1 MPCMLDVTHCV
12 HLLVRSPQVIP
23 RAPIQDCRI
32 SSVVAGELYAGVLHS
47 MAPRRERNHAAV
59 LDFLGTVAVL
69 ALDEQ
74 VAQSYA
80 GLCTGTQWPGVVL
93 GTNEVW
99 VVAHALAL
107 GLPLITCTPD
117 RFANI
122 TGLATDNWI
131 QTEASGRTPPP
142 PRG

>member
-23 RAPIQDCRI
+23 RAPIQECRI
-32 SSVVAGELYAGVLHS
+32 SSMVAGELYAGVRHS
-47 MAPRRERNHAAV
+47 MDSRRERNHAAV
-59 LDFLGTVAVL
+59 QDFLGAVSVL

-74 VAQSYA
+74 VAKTYA
-80 GLCTGTQWPGVVL
+80 GLCTGTQGL
-93 GTNEVW
+93 ASAIGANERW

-117 RFANI
+117 RFAGI
-122 TGLATDNWI
+122 AGLATDNWI
-131 QTEASGRTPPP
+131 QAKENG
-142 PRG
+142 

>member
-12 HLLVRSPQVIP
+12 HLLMRSPQVIP
-23 RAPIQDCRI
+23 RAPIQDCRV

-47 MAPRRERNHAAV
+47 MDSRRERNHAAV
-59 LDFLGTVAVL
+59 LDFLGAVPVL

-74 VAQSYA
+74 VAQTYA
-80 GLCTGTQWPGVVL
+80 GLCSGGEWTAGAIGTS
-93 GTNEVW
+93 EVW

-107 GLPLITCTPD
+107 GLPLIACAPE

-122 TGLATDNWI
+122 TGLTTDNWI
-131 QTEASGRTPPP
+131 QAQGSG
-142 PRG
+142 

>member
-23 RAPIQDCRI
+23 RAPIQECRI

-47 MAPRRERNHAAV
+47 MDSRRERNHAAV
-59 LDFLGTVAVL
+59 LDFLGAVPVL

-74 VAQSYA
+74 VAQTYA
-80 GLCTGTQWPGVVL
+80 GLCSGGEWAAGA

-99 VVAHALAL
+99 VAAHALAL
-107 GLPLITCTPD
+107 DLPLITCTPD
-117 RFANI
+117 RFA
-122 TGLATDNWI
+122 GLAGLVTDNWI
-131 QTEASGRTPPP
+131 QVQGSG
-142 PRG
+142 

>member
-12 HLLVRSPQVIP
+12 HLLVRSPQVVP

-32 SSVVAGELYAGVLHS
+32 SSVVAGELYAGVAHS
-47 MAPRRERNHAAV
+47 MDSRRERNQAAV
-59 LDFLGTVAVL
+59 QDFLGAVSVL

-74 VAQSYA
+74 VATTYA
-80 GLCTGTQWPGVVL
+80 DLCAGTECSASAIGV
-93 GTNEVW
+93 NERW

-107 GLPLITCTPD
+107 GLPLVTCTPE

-122 TGLATDNWI
+122 AGLATDNWI
-131 QTEASGRTPPP
+131 QAQGA
-142 PRG
+142 G

>member
-32 SSVVAGELYAGVLHS
+32 SSVVAGELYAGVMHS
-47 MAPRRERNHAAV
+47 MDSRHERNHAAV
-59 LDFLGTVAVL
+59 LDFLGAVSVL

-74 VAQSYA
+74 VAQTYA
-80 GLCTGTQWPGVVL
+80 DLCTGTEWSASTTGA
-93 GTNEVW
+93 NERW

-107 GLPLITCTPD
+107 DLPLITCTPD
-117 RFANI
+117 RFAGI
-122 TGLATDNWI
+122 AGLVTDNWI
-131 QTEASGRTPPP
+131 QAQGSG
-142 PRG
+142 